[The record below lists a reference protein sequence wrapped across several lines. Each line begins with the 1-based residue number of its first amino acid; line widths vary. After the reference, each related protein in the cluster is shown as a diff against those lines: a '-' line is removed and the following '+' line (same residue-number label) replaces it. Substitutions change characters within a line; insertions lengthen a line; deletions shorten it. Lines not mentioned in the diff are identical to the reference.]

1 MSAYDNQLSRRRFLQ
16 ATAAVGAAVGLGGI
30 TAACSADRVAQGGT
44 FNWMTWGD
52 HYIDTQLKA
61 IEASDKI
68 IANITELKGN
78 AEGFAKVKEV
88 KGQLD
93 MISGDALWVPDAYN
107 KDGLIDPFDIN
118 SLKVASQLYPFARTF
133 PIWTT
138 PEGYLGYPFG
148 WSPISIYYNP
158 KFVDP
163 APDSWQVLLDPKY
176 KGRVVVEKQPEEI
189 VAYMARAAGFDKP
202 YDLTDDQLSTVKGY
216 LEKLKPNILKFA
228 GQATD
233 SVNVMISEEAYLIT
247 GNFGNEDRV
256 KDGGGPEIKGYI
268 PKEGTVGWMDA
279 EMIVKGGANKSLLF
293 PVPREGGS
301 GREHR
306 GQLHH
311 PWTAAVQRDRP
322 TRSSSTRGRR
332 IAPIGIATTNPKR
345 SSPRR
350 RSRDRA
356 PRRRS
361 RSSSSTRSSGPRPK
375 AMATETVGGA
385 ALVPPT
391 PIRLGRGARLR
402 RLAPFL
408 PAGVILVGLFFVPLA
423 LMFVFSLWHTNA
435 NLDVVPDWSL
445 QNYANFF
452 STPAYVRTLAKT
464 MLMGAGVTVVCL
476 LVAFAVAYFLARYI
490 SRRWARYALLIIIV
504 PFWTSY
510 LLRVYAWQAILG
522 EHGVLN
528 QVLMALGL
536 ISKPSF
542 LFVYNDV
549 ATFIVLVYVYV
560 PFAAL
565 VLYSSLDRFDF
576 TQLTAA
582 QDLGARPLAA
592 FRHILLPQIRP
603 GIITA
608 CIFVFIPIL
617 GEFLTPSLV
626 GGAQGLLIAN
636 LITNFFEN
644 ALVPEGAALSFLIA
658 AVVLVLLIVFR
669 RYLRVEDVYA
679 RG

>member
-1 MSAYDNQLSRRRFLQ
+1 
-16 ATAAVGAAVGLGGI
+16 
-30 TAACSADRVAQGGT
+30 
-44 FNWMTWGD
+44 
-52 HYIDTQLKA
+52 
-61 IEASDKI
+61 
-68 IANITELKGN
+68 
-78 AEGFAKVKEV
+78 
-88 KGQLD
+88 
-93 MISGDALWVPDAYN
+93 
-107 KDGLIDPFDIN
+107 
-118 SLKVASQLYPFARTF
+118 
-133 PIWTT
+133 
-138 PEGYLGYPFG
+138 
-148 WSPISIYYNP
+148 
-158 KFVDP
+158 
-163 APDSWQVLLDPKY
+163 
-176 KGRVVVEKQPEEI
+176 
-189 VAYMARAAGFDKP
+189 
-202 YDLTDDQLSTVKGY
+202 
-216 LEKLKPNILKFA
+216 
-228 GQATD
+228 
-233 SVNVMISEEAYLIT
+233 
-247 GNFGNEDRV
+247 
-256 KDGGGPEIKGYI
+256 
-268 PKEGTVGWMDA
+268 
-279 EMIVKGGANKSLLF
+279 
-293 PVPREGGS
+293 
-301 GREHR
+301 
-306 GQLHH
+306 
-311 PWTAAVQRDRP
+311 
-322 TRSSSTRGRR
+322 
-332 IAPIGIATTNPKR
+332 
-345 SSPRR
+345 
-350 RSRDRA
+350 
-356 PRRRS
+356 
-361 RSSSSTRSSGPRPK
+361 
-375 AMATETVGGA
+375 MATETVGGA

-408 PAGVILVGLFFVPLA
+408 PAGAILIGLFFVPLV

-452 STPAYVRTLAKT
+452 SSPAYVRTLAKT
-464 MLMGAGVTVVCL
+464 MLMGAGVTIVCL
-476 LVAFAVAYFLARYI
+476 LMAFVVAYFLARYI
-490 SRRWARYALLIIIV
+490 SRRWARFALLVIIV

-528 QVLMALGL
+528 QVLMGLGL
-536 ISKPSF
+536 ISEPSL

-565 VLYSSLDRFDF
+565 VLYTSLDRFDF

-582 QDLGARPLAA
+582 QDLGAPPAQA

-626 GGAQGLLIAN
+626 GGAGGLLIAN

-644 ALVPEGAALSFLIA
+644 ALIPEGAALSFLIA